1 MKPTFT
7 APRLDPQWRRR
18 LFRYRRWLAAAL
30 VGLAA
35 LLIVTAVQPESTP
48 SAQQQRPQPH
58 EGFVAAPITL
68 EQVALAQWLQPG
80 DVVDV
85 IATTGNGDVPVQS
98 DTIAQQVRVLELP
111 NAGGGAFG
119 ASGTSALVILE
130 VTREVGIALASAE
143 ASAALTVVRT
153 Q

>member
-1 MKPTFT
+1 M
-7 APRLDPQWRRR
+7 
-18 LFRYRRWLAAAL
+18 
-30 VGLAA
+30 
-35 LLIVTAVQPESTP
+35 QPESA
-48 SAQQQRPQPH
+48 SNLQQQRPQPR

-68 EQVALAQWLQPG
+68 EQAALAQWLQPG

-85 IATTGNGDVPVQS
+85 IATTGNGDTPVHS
-98 DTIAQQVRVLELP
+98 ETIAQQVQVLELP
-111 NAGGGAFG
+111 STGGGAFG

-130 VTREVGIALASAE
+130 VTHEVGIALANAD